1 MIEWEVKNKK
11 HTYITENLKWTPE
24 SSEPRYTYFVCTHNT
39 SGKYLTGLTT
49 GSNDNENFK
58 ELSKYEHTYDEV
70 VPDFITSAT
79 YYTMT
84 DGVWTK
90 DYGSSKNDVTRDE
103 KGRVTEVMKYRV
115 NQKGEY
121 ITREKDFI
129 SYGEDGKPSQIKV
142 YE

>member
-1 MIEWEVKNKK
+1 M
-11 HTYITENLKWTPE
+11 
-24 SSEPRYTYFVCTHNT
+24 
-39 SGKYLTGLTT
+39 TGLTT

-58 ELSKYEHTYDEV
+58 ELSKYEYTYDEV

-103 KGRVTEVMKYRV
+103 KGRVTEVMKYHV

-121 ITREKDFI
+121 ITREKNFI

-142 YE
+142 YEYHEIYETGEAELADIITYTNIVWKSCDNQILNGLELY